1 MFATD
6 EGIRRLNCSMKNFGQ
21 GEDFY
26 AEFTLSDPPGESMVI
41 ATPFAEKKRHFITT
55 KKSTACVPKDMR

>member
-1 MFATD
+1 
-6 EGIRRLNCSMKNFGQ
+6 MKNFGQ